1 MKLQLDFLND
11 PLTRQFGQ
19 RQICSSKIW
28 LRLLKAPHEH
38 KEKINMTCWQSGLS
52 GPGGGFFKNFFQLEM
67 PYEGVPPGLLIS
79 VAGLAK
85 HSLDF
90 RLARDL

>member
-1 MKLQLDFLND
+1 MPDLQLKNFTL
-11 PLTRQFGQ
+11 
-19 RQICSSKIW
+19 SV
-28 LRLLKAPHEH
+28 KAPHEEH
-38 KEKINMTCWQSGLS
+38 KEKINITCQQSGLS
-52 GPGGGFFKNFFQLEM
+52 GPGGVFENSFQLEM

-79 VAGLAK
+79 VVGLAK